1 MCECTVYYNQKQGE
15 HGQPLLVSG
24 TVSSWSAF
32 CVSRPTGGF
41 KGAGS
46 PLRRFFFPFSFA
58 VERKGA
64 GSGPRRPS
72 SRGLEISQ
80 YLQKKYG
87 LGLGA
92 ESPNSRSLK
101 AANASK
107 KKNLTA
113 VYRCKAWG

>member
-64 GSGPRRPS
+64 GCGPERPTKSWDMEPGRPRWHRLGS
-72 SRGLEISQ
+72 SEF
-80 YLQKKYG
+80 LQKNRATSWAMPNLLTYS
-87 LGLGA
+87 GA
-92 ESPNSRSLK
+92 PL
-101 AANASK
+101 
-107 KKNLTA
+107 
-113 VYRCKAWG
+113 